1 MLGHTRIIGSHASVY
16 LVRPGDS
23 EITRILKS
31 ISGIANASQFFPSE
45 LQAASFIHDK
55 DRLLKGHMYEKK
67 MGNKFLQF
75 L

>member
-1 MLGHTRIIGSHASVY
+1 MWCECVVLSSDTTTCILRVQAQKKNLSRGS
-16 LVRPGDS
+16 RMQ
-23 EITRILKS
+23 
-31 ISGIANASQFFPSE
+31 ANFSPVNCE